1 MKTPE
6 ITGIT
11 IIFMALKRYSMALTP
26 IKVYSN
32 RMTGVGFISV
42 HFLFESFYCACGF
55 HNENIGN
62 TLI

>member
-1 MKTPE
+1 MKTLKF
-6 ITGIT
+6 TGIT
-11 IIFMALKRYSMALTP
+11 IIFMALKRYSMALNP

-32 RMTGVGFISV
+32 RMMGVGFISV
-42 HFLFESFYCACGF
+42 HFLFESFCCARGF

>member
-1 MKTPE
+1 
-6 ITGIT
+6 
-11 IIFMALKRYSMALTP
+11 MALKRYSMALNP

-32 RMTGVGFISV
+32 RMMGVGFISV
-42 HFLFESFYCACGF
+42 HFLFESFCCARGF